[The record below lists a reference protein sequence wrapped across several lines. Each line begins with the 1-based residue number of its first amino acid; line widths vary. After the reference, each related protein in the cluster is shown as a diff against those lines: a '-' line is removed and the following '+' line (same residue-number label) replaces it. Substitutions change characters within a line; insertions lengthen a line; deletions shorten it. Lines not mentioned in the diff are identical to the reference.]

1 MLGVKRLALIAGLVL
16 LGLAPATAA
25 QAAAQPSD
33 QDKQYL
39 QAIHQVNL
47 FEIEAGNMAQQQASD
62 QQVKDL
68 GAMFVT
74 DHTQLDQTVQST
86 ASSAGVTLPDSPTA
100 DQQAVLDQLKGLNG
114 SEFDTQWVTAQ
125 LTAHN
130 QAVQATE
137 TEIAQGSDSSVKQI
151 AETALPVLQ
160 AHIDELTALAQ
171 SLGIPV
177 PGGTSGSPSPGGT
190 PVSPSST
197 ESPTESPTETP
208 TESPTAIPTETT
220 EAPVPGVTETPAPA
234 VT

>member
-1 MLGVKRLALIAGLVL
+1 MLGVKRLTAIAGLVL
-16 LGLAPATAA
+16 LGLTPATAA

-33 QDKQYL
+33 QDTQYL

-47 FEIEAGNMAQQQASD
+47 FEEDAGKLAKERGSD

-68 GAMFVT
+68 GEMFVT
-74 DHTQLDQTVQST
+74 DHNQLDQSVKST
-86 ASSAGVTLPDSPTA
+86 ASSAGVDLPQEVA
-100 DQQAVLDQLKGLNG
+100 QDQEAVLNQLEGLNG

-125 LTAHN
+125 LTMHN

-177 PGGTSGSPSPGGT
+177 PSGTSPGGT
-190 PVSPSST
+190 ASPSPT
-197 ESPTESPTETP
+197 ESPTESPTATP
-208 TESPTAIPTETT
+208 TESPTESPT
-220 EAPVPGVTETPAPA
+220 GGTETPTPG
-234 VT
+234 VS

>member
-1 MLGVKRLALIAGLVL
+1 MLAVKRVALIAGLVL
-16 LGLAPATAA
+16 LGLAPGTA
-25 QAAAQPSD
+25 QAAAQPSE
-33 QDKQYL
+33 QDTQYL
-39 QAIHQVNL
+39 QAIHQANL

-86 ASSAGVTLPDSPTA
+86 ASSAGVTLPDKPSA
-100 DQQAVLDQLKGLNG
+100 DQQSVLDQLKGLTG
-114 SEFDTQWVTAQ
+114 SEFDTQWVTVQ

-130 QAVQATE
+130 QTVQATE
-137 TEIAQGSDSSVKQI
+137 TEIAQGSDSSVKQV

-177 PGGTSGSPSPGGT
+177 PGGTSPSE
-190 PVSPSST
+190 SA
-197 ESPTESPTETP
+197 SPTESPSPTP
-208 TESPTAIPTETT
+208 TTTPTT
-220 EAPVPGVTETPAPA
+220 EAPVPGVTATPAPG
-234 VT
+234 VS